1 MAELYRKSLL
11 DKISSPEQLDKAVT
25 IISPSFWIAAAG
37 GGLIIIAVFVW
48 ALYAKLPVTL
58 EAEGVYINRGG
69 IHTIYAGAAGTV
81 ESVSAVKG
89 AYVNKGDVIVY
100 IDGGSREEIRAPFSG
115 TLMSVNVSEGSAVG
129 EDSIVCRIAQGDP
142 EDMIVI
148 CYVPVREEQNIR
160 EGMRVMIYPS
170 GAGKQEYGHMEA
182 TVASVDSFVTSDK
195 DMQAQLGTEALAHE
209 FCGDG
214 AVAAVI
220 CEMKDGQGL
229 NEKLSEPYTAA
240 MISAEIIIEEKTPF
254 SVLFSGVG

>member
-37 GGLIIIAVFVW
+37 GGLIIIAVLVW

-69 IHTIYAGAAGTV
+69 IHSIYAGAAGTV

-89 AYVNKGDVIVY
+89 EYVNKGDVIVH
-100 IDGGSREEIRAPFSG
+100 IDSGREEIRAPFSG
-115 TLMSVNVSEGSAVG
+115 TLMSVNVSEGSAVS

-182 TVASVDSFVTSDK
+182 TVASVDSFVTSAQ

-214 AVAAVI
+214 AVASVI
-220 CEMKDGQGL
+220 CEIENGQGL

-240 MISAEIIIEEKTPF
+240 IISAEIIIEEKTPF
-254 SVLFSGVG
+254 SILFSDVS